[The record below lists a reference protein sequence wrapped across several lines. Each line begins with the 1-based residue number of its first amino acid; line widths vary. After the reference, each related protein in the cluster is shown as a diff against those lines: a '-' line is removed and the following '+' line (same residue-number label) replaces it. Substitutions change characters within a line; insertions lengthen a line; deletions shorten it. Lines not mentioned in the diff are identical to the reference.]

1 MRKRI
6 IKSLAVTAIL
16 IGLGLPAYAGWVEV
30 DKHSGTTYISGGLI
44 KNVPEDGNEMWTIM
58 DVNKG
63 IITMVNPGERSY
75 TVVEPEKFCAQM
87 SSMMGDMMEG
97 IPPEQRAM
105 MEQMMGRGG
114 PKRTPKVAVAKKGN
128 GGRIAGL
135 STVKYSVT
143 VDGRPYKDI
152 WLATSAPIM
161 NDVRSFIEKA
171 EDFSTKMESCTR
183 MGSGPQGPD
192 PEAAKEYKDLA
203 EKGWTMKELNRE
215 SGEVETEVIRLE
227 KKSIPASEFR
237 VPSGYRKVE
246 MKEMM
251 GGMME

>member
-1 MRKRI
+1 
-6 IKSLAVTAIL
+6 
-16 IGLGLPAYAGWVEV
+16 
-30 DKHSGTTYISGGLI
+30 
-44 KNVPEDGNEMWTIM
+44 
-58 DVNKG
+58 
-63 IITMVNPGERSY
+63 
-75 TVVEPEKFCAQM
+75 
-87 SSMMGDMMEG
+87 
-97 IPPEQRAM
+97 
-105 MEQMMGRGG
+105 
-114 PKRTPKVAVAKKGN
+114 
-128 GGRIAGL
+128 
-135 STVKYSVT
+135 
-143 VDGRPYKDI
+143 
-152 WLATSAPIM
+152 M

-192 PEAAKEYKDLA
+192 PEDAKEYKDLA